1 MVLPVATLSMIP
13 MGIDWIEV
21 PPADAINSLK
31 AASFQIS
38 LWPYPHT
45 WPYVLNVTGQ
55 SPFRD
60 KLVRQA
66 DNYVVDREGLVKLLN
81 GTAIPAPGLY
91 PTEHRV
97 FGEPK
102 NRYAYDPFRGLAPRP
117 PFTIRSQK
125 NSRRTAQADDCVGCG
140 PQTHTA
146 PEKAKDSERADNQRN
161 RAQYDARQAR

>member
-21 PPADAINSLK
+21 PPADAIDSLK

-66 DNYVVDREGLVKLLN
+66 DNYVVDREGL
-81 GTAIPAPGLY
+81 
-91 PTEHRV
+91 
-97 FGEPK
+97 
-102 NRYAYDPFRGLAPRP
+102 
-117 PFTIRSQK
+117 S
-125 NSRRTAQADDCVGCG
+125 SC
-140 PQTHTA
+140 
-146 PEKAKDSERADNQRN
+146 
-161 RAQYDARQAR
+161 